1 MLDYS
6 VLNYEFTSFNH
17 LDDFHRILG
26 HMFIIFVVIMYK
38 FLITNLILSS
48 LSNIFSSFQSHSEGL
63 YLSMIL
69 SQREEKL
76 PNDVY
81 DAFILGISPL
91 NIVTVPFLPY
101 AIFC

>member
-1 MLDYS
+1 MLDYDFS
-6 VLNYEFTSFNH
+6 DFEHLEEFYRNFG
-17 LDDFHRILG
+17 RIL
-26 HMFIIFVVIMYK
+26 IIIVVIVYK
-38 FLITNLILSS
+38 ILIVNLIFGS
-48 LSNIFSSFQSHSEGL
+48 LSNIFGEFESHSEGL

-76 PNDVY
+76 PDETY

-91 NIVTVPFLPY
+91 NIFTLPFLPY